1 MVQQAATAKI
11 KAEEIKEEEEALEEM
26 VVVGEVGEVGEV
38 EVDEAVEEA
47 GVEAAGVEAPLVEV
61 VEHRQLVLPILPQQS
76 LNQLR
81 FSVCVRIL
89 LC

>member
-1 MVQQAATAKI
+1 MVQQAAAAKI

-47 GVEAAGVEAPLVEV
+47 GVEAPLVEV
-61 VEHRQLVLPILPQQS
+61 VEHRQLVLPILSQQS

>member
-1 MVQQAATAKI
+1 MVQQAAAAKI

-26 VVVGEVGEVGEV
+26 VVVVVVGEVGEVGEV

-47 GVEAAGVEAPLVEV
+47 GVEAPLVEV
-61 VEHRQLVLPILPQQS
+61 VERRQLVLPILPQQS

>member
-1 MVQQAATAKI
+1 MVQQAAAAKI

-26 VVVGEVGEVGEV
+26 VVVVVVVVGEVGEVGEV
-38 EVDEAVEEA
+38 EVDEAVEE
-47 GVEAAGVEAPLVEV
+47 AGVEAPLVEV

>member
-1 MVQQAATAKI
+1 MVQQAAAAKI

-26 VVVGEVGEVGEV
+26 VVVVVVVVVAGEVGEVD

-47 GVEAAGVEAPLVEV
+47 GVEAPLVEV
-61 VEHRQLVLPILPQQS
+61 VERRQLVLPILPQQS

>member
-1 MVQQAATAKI
+1 MVQQAAAAKI

-26 VVVGEVGEVGEV
+26 VVVVVVVVAGEVGEVD

-47 GVEAAGVEAPLVEV
+47 GVEAPLVEV
-61 VEHRQLVLPILPQQS
+61 VERRQLVLPILPQQS

>member
-1 MVQQAATAKI
+1 MVQQAAAAKI

-47 GVEAAGVEAPLVEV
+47 GVEAPLVEV

>member
-1 MVQQAATAKI
+1 MVQQAAAAKI

-26 VVVGEVGEVGEV
+26 VVVVVVGEVGEVGEV
-38 EVDEAVEEA
+38 EVDEAVEE
-47 GVEAAGVEAPLVEV
+47 AGVEAPLVEV

>member
-1 MVQQAATAKI
+1 MVQQAAAAKI
-11 KAEEIKEEEEALEEM
+11 KAEEIKEKEEALEEM

-38 EVDEAVEEA
+38 EVDEAVEE
-47 GVEAAGVEAPLVEV
+47 AGVEAPLVEV

>member
-1 MVQQAATAKI
+1 MVQQAAAAKI

-26 VVVGEVGEVGEV
+26 VVVVVVVGEVEEV
-38 EVDEAVEEA
+38 EEVDEAVEEA
-47 GVEAAGVEAPLVEV
+47 GVEAPLVEV
-61 VEHRQLVLPILPQQS
+61 VERRQLVLPILPQQS